1 MTKYDLRTPDGQQDI
16 QSDIIKRIRFE
27 SNPTELTA
35 WTETYINEYKNHGG
49 LGNKVQKS
57 PVKKSKT
64 LNKKNTMTLVAKKA
78 DGTMEKE
85 FQFDI
90 GDNLYQVMLNIT
102 L

>member
-35 WTETYINEYKNHGG
+35 WTEAYINENKAHGG
-49 LGNKVQKS
+49 LGNKAT
-57 PVKKSKT
+57 VKKSKT

-78 DGTMEKE
+78 DGSMEKE

-90 GDNLYQVMLNIT
+90 GDNLYQLMLNIT